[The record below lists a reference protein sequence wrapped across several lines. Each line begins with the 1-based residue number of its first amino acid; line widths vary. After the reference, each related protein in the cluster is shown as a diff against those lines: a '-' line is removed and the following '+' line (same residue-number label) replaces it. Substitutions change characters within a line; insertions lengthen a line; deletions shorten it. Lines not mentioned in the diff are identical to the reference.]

1 MLQRAGLA
9 QALVA
14 DPRLVVQDEPMSG
27 LDPLG
32 RALVRDLILEER
44 KAGRTVFFSSHILSD
59 IEALCDRV
67 AVLVGGKLRGQGTV
81 SELLGTTTAA
91 VDCTFEVAGDA
102 PGEVRRRDGDRV
114 EVRLAPEHVDAACD
128 EVRRRGGRILAVT
141 PRTRTLEDVLLD
153 EIERTRQVDPK
164 RLGVLA

>member
-1 MLQRAGLA
+1 VL
-9 QALVA
+9 
-14 DPRLVVQDEPMSG
+14 DEPMSG

-67 AVLVGGKLRGQGTV
+67 AVLVGGRLRGQGTV
-81 SELLGTTTAA
+81 PELLGATTAA
-91 VDCTFEVAGDA
+91 VDCTFEVDGEP
-102 PGEVRRRDGDRV
+102 PGEIRRRDGARA
-114 EVRLAPEHVDAACD
+114 EVRLPPDRVDAACD
-128 EVRRRGGRILAVT
+128 EVRRRGGRILAVV

-164 RLGVLA
+164 RMGVLA